1 MDIFIDTSS
10 LVKYYYPETD
20 SNDVERVILA
30 AKRLYLCELSLV
42 EFASALMKKVRMNEL
57 QEQEQQLIWE
67 AFLSDT
73 QAENVELLD
82 LAQDDF
88 RIASDLILRYG
99 KTRNLRTLDSLQ
111 LAAALKVPD
120 ADFLSS
126 DKELL
131 VVAEEVGL
139 KPKLTQDISGG

>member
-1 MDIFIDTSS
+1 LNVFVDTSA
-10 LVKYYYPETD
+10 LVKYYYPEAD
-20 SNDVERVILA
+20 SDNVEQMILS

-73 QAENVELLD
+73 QAENIELID
-82 LAQDDF
+82 LSQDDF
-88 RIASDLILRYG
+88 RSASVLIVKHG

-111 LAAALKVPD
+111 LAAALKVSD

-131 VVAEEVGL
+131 AVAKAIGL
-139 KPKLTQDISGG
+139 SVKDSSKP